1 VLPLTAIESYAIT
14 ALLERSLFCAAVI
27 DSFDEYRAEVQC
39 CSLLNVT
46 RRKDSPMRWTLALVA
61 LLSAS
66 AGEAAA
72 QGKGIRLWN
81 LTTATV
87 SEFQL
92 SPAGKNEWGPNQT
105 LNDKDKEVDHDER
118 LRITGVEPGKYD
130 AKVGYR
136 GSKHCFVRGIEI
148 KADAVFS
155 IADKDLKDCNK

>member
-1 VLPLTAIESYAIT
+1 
-14 ALLERSLFCAAVI
+14 
-27 DSFDEYRAEVQC
+27 
-39 CSLLNVT
+39 
-46 RRKDSPMRWTLALVA
+46 MRWTLALTLALVA

-66 AGEAAA
+66 ANEVAA

-81 LTTATV
+81 LTTATI

-92 SPAGKNEWGPNQT
+92 SPPGKNDWGANQT

-118 LRITGVEPGKYD
+118 LRITGVEPGRYD